1 MKKILIS
8 IFILI
13 SGIAYGQAPSLN
25 LYSAAGQ
32 TQIKAYV
39 KYVVDSAFK
48 VQSGVDAV
56 QNSRLTKLELND
68 TLFFD
73 KKYFPIVG
81 KSISLNLDSIANY
94 IKVPTP
100 VIDLSAITSSI
111 GLLDG
116 RVAKVETGYTDA
128 VVRLNSLEGWRT
140 NAINDLK
147 NINTAILKIPKI
159 ATSTSTSTTTTTT
172 TTTLQ

>member
-1 MKKILIS
+1 MKKLFVILL
-8 IFILI
+8 LI
-13 SGIAYGQAPSLN
+13 YGTAYGQAPSLN

-32 TQIKAYV
+32 TQIKNYV

-48 VQSGVDAV
+48 VQSGVDAK
-56 QNSRLTKLELND
+56 QNSRLTTLELND
-68 TLFFD
+68 TIFFD
-73 KKYFPIVG
+73 KRFMPVIG
-81 KSISLNLDSIANY
+81 KTVTINTDSIAKY
-94 IKVPTP
+94 IKVPAP
-100 VIDLSAITSSI
+100 VVDLSAITSSI

-116 RVAKVETGYTDA
+116 RISKVETGYTDA

-140 NAINDLK
+140 NAIADLK
-147 NINTAILKIPKI
+147 NINAAILKIPKT